1 MAAISYFFFFGGGGD
16 IIQKP
21 FVFVLSEETH
31 LVASALDRRQ
41 SLKLQKRIARAKAN
55 EDLEELEV
63 IFVLFSFLKTG
74 KPAILFL

>member
-1 MAAISYFFFFGGGGD
+1 MYIAVKWLLSAIFFCVCVD

-21 FVFVLSEETH
+21 LICVFVLSEETH

-63 IFVLFSFLKTG
+63 IFVLFSF
-74 KPAILFL
+74 